1 MNGFQRVLSLS
12 RSTLSGESKGWDV
25 AQLVEYRTGTLPTQV
40 RFPGA
45 ARHFFSRSPLSVQTA
60 LRCLYTPVCNRM
72 HLHLCARYRSRSPC
86 QSSVDY
92 GNTKTPSMHRRLGSA
107 TPYRWL
113 SPGKATRISRRRIP
127 KGTIQLKKKKLG
139 KREKK
144 SPLK

>member
-12 RSTLSGESKGWDV
+12 RSTLSGESKGGDV

-45 ARHFFSRSPLSVQTA
+45 ARHFFSQSPLSVQTA
-60 LRCLYTPVCNRM
+60 LRCPYTPVCNRM

-92 GNTKTPSMHRRLGSA
+92 GNTKTPSMHRRLDSA
-107 TPYRWL
+107 TLLQLAFPREGNPNF
-113 SPGKATRISRRRIP
+113 PGRNPIWDNTAVKSFCLFVF
-127 KGTIQLKKKKLG
+127 LK
-139 KREKK
+139 
-144 SPLK
+144 